1 MKRKG
6 TIKTYGRHRM
16 RVVAVE
22 GWSSDDEKQKHVF
35 SFNNSSS
42 HESSNSSGGNDSSS
56 FIPRITRSTRKKYVN
71 EKQSQNK
78 ENNFARSRTAK
89 YSYRGN
95 SSDSDCEVRRP
106 GLRDSTNKYNSRPNT
121 STRVTSKTSKS
132 LFQSVLKKNTPK
144 PKSNEN
150 SYDFSELEE
159 YSLLVVSDGSKNS
172 STTAAQNLRVPDQ
185 AGIDT
190 STPCR
195 KTAIKINNCDISH
208 IEDLQDSP
216 ISTDRSP
223 CIHDPKS
230 TTPQL
235 DFSSIAAS
243 PSLDEESEEATRSEH
258 ISNIEELSID
268 DSSLSD
274 KPLASINKHLQVN
287 KRTRNQLSPSP
298 LALRS
303 RSNYDKTQSL
313 FDSPDLSRHAKVQR
327 VSPEDLKCYIDLSRL
342 KDSFIT
348 RHTRSYDKSKSLF
361 DSSGSSRSSRSSR
374 PGGSTGRLSPPL
386 ERELTLDDTELETEG
401 EELSHIIEEDEISSD
416 DEVDNDD
423 ENDSDYVDDDDNDD
437 DVDDDD
443 DEIVCDDDKLQEY
456 YKGTNDED
464 LEVTRY
470 TLTDLAIEDGDES
483 SEEDD
488 CSLVKSGS
496 LDPISEEDE
505 ESMEESIEY
514 HSDKHSSK
522 LSQNESQSETEEMF
536 HTATD
541 MSHKVPENSRLSDL
555 RNESKSCLKP
565 CYTPTTANLS
575 RSFVE
580 MLTPNKKK
588 GSIPDSPKSKILS
601 QCQQQRI
608 VSFTDC
614 IPLKMLNECTKIGEG
629 VYGEV
634 FRAFRNGKSVAI
646 KIIPIEGYFLVND
659 ERQKTFAEVLPEV
672 LISIELSELRNNK
685 QTKTENFCQV
695 NSVCCVKGAYPKQL
709 LKQWDDYNEKSGSE
723 NDRPDIFD
731 ADQLFIVFEFADGGC
746 DLESFK
752 FDNPLEAK
760 SVIQQSIY
768 ALAVAEEAFEF
779 EHRDLHIGNVLVK
792 RTEDK
797 MKSFHLNDETVEI
810 ESNGVHV
817 CIIDFTMSRLMKDG
831 LVIHCDLADDE
842 TLFQGKGDYQ
852 FDIYR
857 LMKDHNENKWE
868 AFQPYSNVLWIHYLT
883 DAILKRK
890 KFKSNTRL
898 DREIL
903 KEIRTFYKELL
914 EYNSAR
920 HLVLVSEFCQSS

>member
-56 FIPRITRSTRKKYVN
+56 FIPRITRSTRKKYLS
-71 EKQSQNK
+71 ENK
-78 ENNFARSRTAK
+78 ENNFAGSRKAK
-89 YSYRGN
+89 YSYRID

-106 GLRDSTNKYNSRPNT
+106 GLRDTSNKYNSRPNT

-144 PKSNEN
+144 PKSNED

-172 STTAAQNLRVPDQ
+172 SRTAAQNLRVPDES
-185 AGIDT
+185 GIDT

-195 KTAIKINNCDISH
+195 ETARKINNCDISH

-216 ISTDRSP
+216 ISTDGTPS
-223 CIHDPKS
+223 IHDPKS
-230 TTPQL
+230 ITPQL

-243 PSLDEESEEATRSEH
+243 PSLDGELEEATRSEH
-258 ISNIEELSID
+258 ISNIEELSVN

-274 KPLASINKHLQVN
+274 KPIASINKHLHVN

-348 RHTRSYDKSKSLF
+348 RHTRSYDESKSLF
-361 DSSGSSRSSRSSR
+361 DSSSSSSSRSSKSSR

-386 ERELTLDDTELETEG
+386 ERELTLDDTEG
-401 EELSHIIEEDEISSD
+401 EELSHIVEEDEISSS

-423 ENDSDYVDDDDNDD
+423 ENDSDYVDDDG
-437 DVDDDD
+437 DDDD
-443 DEIVCDDDKLQEY
+443 DDADIVCDDDDSKLQEY
-456 YKGTNDED
+456 SKGNNDED

-496 LDPISEEDE
+496 LDPISEEEE
-505 ESMEESIEY
+505 ESMEDSLEY
-514 HSDKHSSK
+514 HSDKQSSK
-522 LSQNESQSETEEMF
+522 LSQNESQSETEETF

-541 MSHKVPENSRLSDL
+541 TSHKVPENPRLSGL
-555 RNESKSCLKP
+555 RNESCLKP
-565 CYTPTTANLS
+565 CYTPNTANLS

-601 QCQQQRI
+601 QCREQRI

-646 KIIPIEGYFLVND
+646 KIVPIEGDFLVND
-659 ERQKTFAEVLPEV
+659 EKQKTFPEVLPEV
-672 LISIELSELRNNK
+672 LISIELSELRHNK

-709 LKQWDDYNEKSGSE
+709 LKQWDDYNEKSRSE
-723 NDRPDIFD
+723 NDRPDKFD
-731 ADQLFIVFEFADGGC
+731 ANQLFIVFEFADGGC

-760 SVIQQSIY
+760 SVLQQSIY

-792 RTEDK
+792 RTEDEI
-797 MKSFHLNDETVEI
+797 KSFQLNDETVEI

-868 AFQPYSNVLWIHYLT
+868 SFQPYSNVLWIHYLT

-920 HLVLVSEFCQSS
+920 HLVLLSEFCQPS